1 MNNIEKRILKTAED
15 LKPYIVDKR
24 RDFHMYPEL
33 KYEEK
38 RTSEIVYKELTSLG
52 YEIKKV
58 AGTGIIGTLR
68 LKGKGSKTIAL
79 RADMDALP
87 INEATG
93 KSYTSKIE
101 GKMHACGHDGHI
113 AMLLGAAKILSSMR
127 ENLNGTI
134 KLVFQ
139 PAEEGG
145 WGAEKVVN
153 SGFLDNVDAV
163 FGMHL
168 WADLPSGVIGV
179 KQGTLMA
186 SVDSFKINIKGKG
199 GHAAEPE
206 KTFDPIVVL
215 VDMVNAY
222 QKIISREIST
232 FEPAIL
238 SITSI
243 DSGKTFNVV
252 PENAYMS
259 GTVRAVNLDIRN
271 FIIKRMEEITKG
283 YAKAMKCDAKF
294 EIFAKPALPVI
305 NDESLVLF
313 AKSILPIIGNVIE
326 PKITMIGEDFS
337 FYAKKAKTLFLFLG
351 VRNEDKEIVFPHHHP
366 KFDIDEDI
374 LDKGA
379 AIYSLF
385 AYRYLKDF

>member
-1 MNNIEKRILKTAED
+1 MNNIEKKILNIAED

-24 RDFHMYPEL
+24 RDFHMFPEL

-38 RTSEIVYKELTSLG
+38 RTSGIIQKELASLG
-52 YEIKKV
+52 YEVKKI
-58 AGTGIIGTLR
+58 ADTGIIGT

-87 INEATG
+87 IKEATG

-113 AMLLGAAKILSSMR
+113 AMLLGTAKILSSLK
-127 ENLNGTI
+127 ENLNGTV

-153 SGFLDNVDAV
+153 SGFLDDVDAV
-163 FGMHL
+163 FGIHL
-168 WADLPSGVIGV
+168 WADLSSGVIGI

-186 SVDSFKINIKGKG
+186 SIDSFRINIKGKG

-206 KTFDPIVVL
+206 KTFDPLAVL
-215 VDMVNAY
+215 IDIFNAY

-232 FEPAIL
+232 FKPVIL

-243 DSGKTFNVV
+243 NGGNTFNVI
-252 PENAYMS
+252 PKNASMM
-259 GTVRAVNLDIRN
+259 GTVRAVDLDARD

-283 YAKAMKCDAKF
+283 YAQAMRCEAKF
-294 EIFAKPALPVI
+294 ELFAKPSMFVV
-305 NDESLVLF
+305 NDNNLALF
-313 AKSILPIIGNVIE
+313 AKSILPIIGNIVAVSY
-326 PKITMIGEDFS
+326 THL
-337 FYAKKAKTLFLFLG
+337 TLPT
-351 VRNEDKEIVFPHHHP
+351 N
-366 KFDIDEDI
+366 
-374 LDKGA
+374 
-379 AIYSLF
+379 
-385 AYRYLKDF
+385 

>member
-1 MNNIEKRILKTAED
+1 VNNIEKRILKTAEE

-33 KYEEK
+33 KYEER
-38 RTSEIVYKELTSLG
+38 RTSEIVCKELTSLG

-58 AGTGIIGTLR
+58 ADTGIIGT

-87 INEATG
+87 IKEATG

-101 GKMHACGHDGHI
+101 GKMHACGHDGHM
-113 AMLLGAAKILSSMR
+113 AMLLGAAKILASLKG
-127 ENLNGTI
+127 NLNGTV
-134 KLVFQ
+134 KVVFQ

-168 WADLPSGVIGV
+168 WADLPSGVIGL
-179 KQGTLMA
+179 KQGPLMA
-186 SVDSFKINIKGKG
+186 SVDSFKITIKGKG

-206 KTFDPIVVL
+206 KCFDPIVVL

-222 QKIISREIST
+222 QKIVSREIST
-232 FEPAIL
+232 FEPAVL

-243 DSGKTFNVV
+243 NSGKTFNVV
-252 PENAYMS
+252 PENAYML
-259 GTVRAVNLDIRN
+259 GTVRTVNLDIRN

-283 YAKAMKCDAKF
+283 YAKVMRCGAKF
-294 EIFAKPALPVI
+294 EIFAKPALPVV
-305 NDESLVLF
+305 NDESLALF
-313 AKSILPIIGNVIE
+313 AKSIFLGIGNVVE

-351 VRNEDKEIVFPHHHP
+351 IRNKDKGITFPHHHP

-374 LDKGA
+374 LDKGTA
-379 AIYSLF
+379 LHSLF

>member
-1 MNNIEKRILKTAED
+1 MDIEKRILKTAED
-15 LKPYIVDKR
+15 LKPYIIDKR

-52 YEIKKV
+52 YEIKKI
-58 AGTGIIGTLR
+58 ADTGVIGT

-87 INEATG
+87 IKEATG
-93 KSYTSKIE
+93 KSYASKIE

-113 AMLLGAAKILSSMR
+113 AMLLGTAKILSSLK
-127 ENLNGTI
+127 ENLNGTV
-134 KLVFQ
+134 KLIFQ

-145 WGAEKVVN
+145 WGAGKVVN
-153 SGFLDNVDAV
+153 SGFLDDVDAV
-163 FGMHL
+163 FGVHL
-168 WADLPSGVIGV
+168 WADLPSGVMGI

-186 SVDSFKINIKGKG
+186 SIDSFKISIKGKG
-199 GHAAEPE
+199 GHAAEPQ
-206 KTFDPIVVL
+206 KTLNPIAVL
-215 VDMVNAY
+215 VDIINAY

-232 FEPAIL
+232 FEPAVL

-243 DSGKTFNVV
+243 NSGRTFNVV
-252 PENAYMS
+252 PENAYML

-271 FIIKRMEEITKG
+271 FIIRRMEEITKG
-283 YAKAMKCDAKF
+283 YAQTMRCKAKF
-294 EIFAKPALPVI
+294 ELFAKPSIPVV
-305 NDESLVLF
+305 NDKNLALF
-313 AKSILPIIGNVIE
+313 AKSIFSVIGNVVE

-337 FYAKKAKTLFLFLG
+337 FYVKKAKTLFLFLG
-351 VRNEDKEIVFPHHHP
+351 VRNEGKGIVFPHHHP

-374 LDKGA
+374 LDKGTA
-379 AIYSLF
+379 MYSLF
-385 AYRYLKDF
+385 TYKYLKDF

>member
-1 MNNIEKRILKTAED
+1 MNIEKKILKMAKD
-15 LKPYIVDKR
+15 LKPYIIDKR
-24 RDFHMYPEL
+24 RDFHMFPEL

-38 RTSEIVYKELTSLG
+38 RTSGIIQKELASLG
-52 YEIKKV
+52 YEVKKI
-58 AGTGIIGTLR
+58 ADTGIIGT

-87 INEATG
+87 IKEATG

-113 AMLLGAAKILSSMR
+113 AMLLGTAKILSSLK
-127 ENLNGTI
+127 ENLNGTV

-153 SGFLDNVDAV
+153 SGFLDDVDAV
-163 FGMHL
+163 FGIHL
-168 WADLPSGVIGV
+168 WADLSSGVIGI

-186 SVDSFKINIKGKG
+186 SIDSFRINIKGKG

-206 KTFDPIVVL
+206 KTFDPLAVL
-215 VDMVNAY
+215 IDIFNAY

-232 FEPAIL
+232 FKPVIL

-243 DSGKTFNVV
+243 NGGNTFNVI
-252 PENAYMS
+252 PKNASMM
-259 GTVRAVNLDIRN
+259 GTVRAVDLDARD

-283 YAKAMKCDAKF
+283 YAQAMRCEAKF
-294 EIFAKPALPVI
+294 ELFAKPSMFVV
-305 NDESLVLF
+305 NDNNLALF
-313 AKSILPIIGNVIE
+313 AKSILPIIGNIVE
-326 PKITMIGEDFS
+326 PKMTMIGEDFS

-351 VRNEDKEIVFPHHHP
+351 IRNEDKGIVFSHHHP

-374 LDKGA
+374 LDKGTA
-379 AIYSLF
+379 MYSLL
-385 AYRYLKDF
+385 AYKYLKDF

>member
-1 MNNIEKRILKTAED
+1 M
-15 LKPYIVDKR
+15 
-24 RDFHMYPEL
+24 HPEL

-38 RTSEIVYKELTSLG
+38 RTSAIIYKELISLG
-52 YEIKKV
+52 YEINKV
-58 AGTGIIGTLR
+58 ANTGIIGTL
-68 LKGKGSKTIAL
+68 KGNGSKIIAL

-87 INEATG
+87 INETTG
-93 KSYTSKIE
+93 KSYASKIE

-113 AMLLGAAKILSSMR
+113 AMLLGAAKIISSMR
-127 ENLNGTI
+127 KNLNGTV

-153 SGFLDNVDAV
+153 SGLLNDVDAV

-168 WADLPSGVIGV
+168 WIDLPSGAIGI
-179 KQGTLMA
+179 KEGALMA
-186 SVDSFKINIKGKG
+186 SVDSFKINIKGNG

-206 KTFDPIVVL
+206 KTFDPIVAL
-215 VDMVNAY
+215 IDMVNAY

-243 DSGKTFNVV
+243 NSGNTFNVV
-252 PENAYMS
+252 PENASMT
-259 GTVRAVNLDIRN
+259 GTVRAVDLDTRN

-283 YAKAMKCDAKF
+283 YAQAMRCEAKF
-294 EIFAKPALPVI
+294 DLFAKPSMPVI
-305 NDESLVLF
+305 NNKKLALF
-313 AKSILPIIGNVIE
+313 AKSIFPIIGNIVE

-351 VRNEDKEIVFPHHHP
+351 IRNEEKGIVFPHHHP

-374 LDKGA
+374 LDKGSA
-379 AIYSLF
+379 MHSIF
-385 AYRYLKDF
+385 TYRYLKDF

>member
-1 MNNIEKRILKTAED
+1 MNIEKKILKMAKD
-15 LKPYIVDKR
+15 LKPYIIDKR
-24 RDFHMYPEL
+24 RDFHMFPEL

-38 RTSEIVYKELTSLG
+38 RTSGIIQKELASLG
-52 YEIKKV
+52 YEVKKV
-58 AGTGIIGTLR
+58 ADTGIIGT

-87 INEATG
+87 IKETTG

-113 AMLLGAAKILSSMR
+113 AMLLGTAKILSSLK
-127 ENLNGTI
+127 ENLNGTV

-153 SGFLDNVDAV
+153 SGFLDDVDAV
-163 FGMHL
+163 FGIHL
-168 WADLPSGVIGV
+168 WADLSSGVIGI

-186 SVDSFKINIKGKG
+186 SIDSFRINIKGKG

-206 KTFDPIVVL
+206 KTFDPLAVL
-215 VDMVNAY
+215 VDIFNAY

-232 FEPAIL
+232 FKPVIL

-243 DSGKTFNVV
+243 NGGNTFNVI
-252 PENAYMS
+252 PKNASMM
-259 GTVRAVNLDIRN
+259 GTVRAVDLDARD

-283 YAKAMKCDAKF
+283 YAQAMRCEAKF
-294 EIFAKPALPVI
+294 ELFAKPSMFVV
-305 NDESLVLF
+305 NDNNLALF
-313 AKSILPIIGNVIE
+313 AKSILPIIGNIVE
-326 PKITMIGEDFS
+326 PKMTMIGEDFS

-351 VRNEDKEIVFPHHHP
+351 IRNEDKGIVFPHHHP

-374 LDKGA
+374 LDKGTA
-379 AIYSLF
+379 MYSLL
-385 AYRYLKDF
+385 AYKYLKDF